1 MLRKGG
7 MMRSVSLLAMLH
19 FACPCTISF
28 SPGCVGQCCR
38 NWLLAEIQPGR
49 TARPSSPPHSAV
61 AGIRS
66 IQGAGL
72 GLWAYWMSDEVPAEP
87 VLLTALPS
95 SVCIPSLPFR
105 LPREGAWY
113 QNLTQKAKFWKL
125 LQLVSGTRVRR
136 LTNADDISSF
146 LSLPEKMSCKC
157 KHAHTFEPSMY
168 RYASTD
174 VDSNA
179 LYDKIFNWGGE
190 RESKFK
196 ILLLLQRL
204 LNYRQPLIPCE

>member
-1 MLRKGG
+1 MLRTRGDDG
-7 MMRSVSLLAMLH
+7 LCQPSDMLH
-19 FACPCTISF
+19 FAHPGTISL
-28 SPGCVGQCCR
+28 SPAGRCC
-38 NWLLAEIQPGR
+38 WLVLPGLAEVQPSR
-49 TARPSSPPHSAV
+49 TTRPSSPPHSAV
-61 AGIRS
+61 TGIRS
-66 IQGAGL
+66 IHGAGL
-72 GLWAYWMSDEVPAEP
+72 GLCAYWMSYEVPAEP
-87 VLLTALPS
+87 VLPTALPS
-95 SVCIPSLPFR
+95 SMCIPSLPFC
-105 LPREGAWY
+105 LAREGARS

-174 VDSNA
+174 VDSSA

-204 LNYRQPLIPCE
+204 LNYRQPLVPCE